1 MLQKNSTP
9 CNFTDTVDPSHLDQ
23 TLTTLQ
29 CTVLVKGGA
38 QVSSHVCIG
47 EWLIL
52 QVSDLT

>member
-1 MLQKNSTP
+1 MQ
-9 CNFTDTVDPSHLDQ
+9 CHFTDTVDPSHL
-23 TLTTLQ
+23 
-29 CTVLVKGGA
+29 VLLPYSAQYLLSKGGA